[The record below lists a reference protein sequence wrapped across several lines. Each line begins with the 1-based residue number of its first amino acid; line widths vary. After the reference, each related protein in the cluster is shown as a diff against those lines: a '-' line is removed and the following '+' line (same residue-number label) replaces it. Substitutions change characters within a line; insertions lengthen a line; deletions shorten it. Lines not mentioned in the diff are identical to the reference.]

1 MKTNTTFPK
10 APIVE
15 AVLDIQVEP
24 AEGMNTEQIGMFFDH
39 VKGRYPEK
47 ERNLAKTIELIDLC
61 FKLKEAYLKRQHP
74 EASPEKI
81 RDLINRGI
89 LARKEQQW
97 ASPEICSTP

>member
-1 MKTNTTFPK
+1 MLS
-10 APIVE
+10 V
-15 AVLDIQVEP
+15 
-24 AEGMNTEQIGMFFDH
+24 H

-47 ERNLAKTIELIDLC
+47 ERNLARTIELIDLC
-61 FKLKEAYLKRQHP
+61 FRLKEAHLRREHP

-97 ASPEICSTP
+97 A

>member
-1 MKTNTTFPK
+1 VKTDTPFPK

-15 AVLDIQVEP
+15 VVLDIQVEP
-24 AEGMNTEQIGMFFDH
+24 AEGMNTEQIGMFFDP